1 MCPACSSCEPRGP
14 SGVSAADGRLYRQ
27 SRIMGR
33 HQNGTALSAKYWLT
47 PIRHRYRVPAPA
59 GWSRCWGKHPSSHH
73 DGVSPAGTRC
83 AAALANTPARP
94 RELKPT
100 MPDVPEILLRNVY
113 GWFIRVVRGLYAVSD
128 AGRTAL
134 AQWHAAIPTH
144 STASLRRT
152 PMPSPVEH
160 TRRLLFFPRHL
171 QVTNFRCTRP
181 IAQSTLFSEG
191 TRVPHARRG
200 GMHAYR
206 RFFSRHSQL
215 RPFCG
220 PQSLERRLQQRHY
233 AIRQSDQPGHLDFLF
248 PSKRR
253 APHLWCGTT
262 TYSLLTR
269 GQQCLPCSNPLNAV
283 C

>member
-1 MCPACSSCEPRGP
+1 
-14 SGVSAADGRLYRQ
+14 
-27 SRIMGR
+27 
-33 HQNGTALSAKYWLT
+33 
-47 PIRHRYRVPAPA
+47 
-59 GWSRCWGKHPSSHH
+59 
-73 DGVSPAGTRC
+73 
-83 AAALANTPARP
+83 
-94 RELKPT
+94 
-100 MPDVPEILLRNVY
+100 MPDAPEILLRNVY
-113 GWFIRVVRGLYAVSD
+113 GWFIRVERGLYAVSD
-128 AGRTAL
+128 AGRAAL
-134 AQWHAAIPTH
+134 AQWHAAIPTQSQRACVERQCLLRL
-144 STASLRRT
+144 STQGAIFLLTIGQSQKCA
-152 PMPSPVEH
+152 
-160 TRRLLFFPRHL
+160 LLFFPRHL

-206 RFFSRHSQL
+206 QFFSRHSQL

-248 PSKRR
+248 PSERR
-253 APHLWCGTT
+253 ALHLWCGTT